1 MKKFILSVLIM
12 LSACFCAFTLS
23 GCGKG
28 ADLSPYISQN
38 RLQIYSGGSENY
50 ELSVYAERREDPF
63 IGDGYT
69 GDMKSVLILK
79 LSQKSGDLT
88 AANVTVVYNNEEKA
102 FSYDRGVRNSNLIV
116 VETLPESPTVTA
128 KITVGD
134 KSEVIELYSQ
144 KLATDCT
151 YLEAI
156 DAVQNYD
163 GETVERLFY
172 GNRALAE
179 INVRLISDDGKNYYF
194 VGLIEEGGKTSAY
207 LIDAATKTVIA
218 TRTVGK

>member
-1 MKKFILSVLIM
+1 MKKYFTLFCLSLF
-12 LSACFCAFTLS
+12 AFFCALTFS
-23 GCGKG
+23 GCDKA

-38 RLQIYSGGSENY
+38 RLQIYSGKSENY
-50 ELSVYAERREDPF
+50 SLSVYAERRESPF
-63 IGDGYT
+63 IGDGYA
-69 GDMKSVLILK
+69 GDMKNVLILK
-79 LSQKSGDLT
+79 LNPASGDLT
-88 AANVTVVYNNEEKA
+88 AANVSVVYDNEEKV
-102 FSYDRGVRNSNLIV
+102 FSYDKGVRNSNVLT

-134 KSEVIELYSQ
+134 KSETVELYSQ
-144 KLATDCT
+144 KLSTDCT
-151 YLEAI
+151 YKEAV

-172 GNRALAE
+172 GTRALAE
-179 INVRLISDDGKNYYF
+179 INVRLISEEGKNYYF
-194 VGLIEEGGKTSAY
+194 VGFIEEGGKTSAY

>member
-1 MKKFILSVLIM
+1 M
-12 LSACFCAFTLS
+12 LSACFCAFALS
-23 GCGKG
+23 GCDKG

-38 RLQIYSGGSENY
+38 RLQIYSGSSENY

-63 IGDGYT
+63 IEDGYT

-102 FSYDRGVRNSNLIV
+102 FSYDKGVRNSNQIV